1 MPEHGVPEG
10 AISREDIA
18 ELAALFDR
26 FEYAFDPLSLRA
38 KEAESKFEDRLLL
51 LFRERVEPNYSSV
64 SFTGFRCRIRSL
76 CRAYLR
82 NNPL

>member
-26 FEYAFDPLSLRA
+26 FGQCGADSLNLSSHRSDINFGLSSPHSSQA
-38 KEAESKFEDRLLL
+38 LLDHRKTMGDL
-51 LFRERVEPNYSSV
+51 
-64 SFTGFRCRIRSL
+64 
-76 CRAYLR
+76 
-82 NNPL
+82 

>member
-1 MPEHGVPEG
+1 MPEDGVPEG
-10 AISREDIA
+10 NISREDIA

-38 KEAESKFEDRLLL
+38 KEAESNFEDRVLS

-64 SFTGFRCRIRSL
+64 SYTDFRCRIRSL